1 MNRLLP
7 LSYQIN
13 QLARKLIRRF
23 PAGFS
28 LQSQQQMSV
37 GNERTPI
44 LSSGAEVLN
53 LNFGPI
59 DEFAAATGGSATI
72 FVQRDSDFVRIAT
85 SIKKE
90 DGNRAVGTLLDH
102 SHAGYRDLLAGRSY
116 TGFAQLFGR
125 QYMTRYDPVRD
136 SNGRVVAVLYVGI
149 DVSQRHH
156 IGIGARIAGLG
167 LALSGSIVGLYV
179 WACQALLARDGV
191 SVTSLHE
198 IAAQQL
204 RYGLLT
210 LASLAVVMGLL
221 YLMLQRTITAPLIEA
236 THAARQL
243 ATGDLT
249 TLIHVGRRD
258 ELGQLMQAVNGI
270 AQGLAGIVNDV
281 RGGSERI
288 NSNAQEIAV
297 GNSDLA
303 ARAEAQADALQQV
316 RVTMESFTSGIR
328 DNADHT
334 RQAGALVGAAA
345 SQAHDGGQVVQSVVE
360 TMTTIRASSHKVA
373 DILGVIDGI
382 AFQTNILALNAAV
395 EAARAGEQGRGF
407 AVVATEVRQLAQ
419 RSAAAAR
426 EIKMLI
432 AESVANVD
440 SGSTLVSSAGT
451 AMRNIEEAIGN
462 VIVIMREIA
471 SASARQS
478 EDISQVTQAV
488 GDIDQVTQQNAVL
501 ITQAAGATTNLRNE
515 AEKLVKNVHIF
526 KLAKRAG

>member
-1 MNRLLP
+1 MNHLLP
-7 LSYQIN
+7 LNYQIN
-13 QLARKLIRRF
+13 QLARKLVRRF
-23 PAGFS
+23 PAGFV
-28 LQSQQQMSV
+28 LQSQQQVLV
-37 GNERTPI
+37 GDEHTPL

-72 FVQRDSDFVRIAT
+72 FVQRGSDFVRIAT
-85 SIKKE
+85 SIRKE
-90 DGNRAVGTLLDH
+90 GGERAVGTLLDH

-136 SNGRVVAVLYVGI
+136 SSGRVVAVLYVGI
-149 DVSQRHH
+149 DVSRRWR
-156 IGIGARIAGLG
+156 IGIGARIAGMG
-167 LALSGSIVGLYV
+167 LALSGTIVGLYV
-179 WACQALLARDGV
+179 WACQALLAREGV
-191 SVTSLHE
+191 TVTSLHE
-198 IAAQQL
+198 IATQQL
-204 RYGLLT
+204 HYGLFT
-210 LASLAVVMGLL
+210 LVGLAMVMGLL
-221 YLMLQRTITAPLIEA
+221 YFMLQRMITAPLVEA
-236 THAARQL
+236 THAAQQL

-270 AQGLAGIVNDV
+270 AQGLAGIVNNV

-288 NSNAQEIAV
+288 NTNAQEIAV

-316 RVTMESFTSGIR
+316 RSTMENFTSGIR
-328 DNADHT
+328 NNAEHT
-334 RQAGALVGAAA
+334 QQAGALVGAAA
-345 SQAHDGGQVVQSVVE
+345 NQAQEGGQVVQSVVE

-432 AESVANVD
+432 TESVANVD

-451 AMRNIEEAIGN
+451 AMRNIEDSIGN
-462 VIVIMREIA
+462 VIAIMREIA
-471 SASARQS
+471 NASARQS
-478 EDISQVTQAV
+478 EDISQVTKAV
-488 GDIDQVTQQNAVL
+488 GDIDHVTQQNAVL
-501 ITQAAGATTNLRNE
+501 IKQASGATENLRNE
-515 AEKLVKNVHIF
+515 AENLVKNVHIF
-526 KLAKRAG
+526 KLASKG

>member
-13 QLARKLIRRF
+13 QLARILIRRF
-23 PAGFS
+23 SAGFS
-28 LQSQQQMSV
+28 LQSQQQMLV
-37 GNERTPI
+37 GNEHTP
-44 LSSGAEVLN
+44 LLNSGAEVLN

-59 DEFAAATGGSATI
+59 DEFAASTGGSATI
-72 FVQRDSDFVRIAT
+72 FVQRGNDFVRIAT
-85 SIKKE
+85 SIRTE
-90 DGNRAVGTLLDH
+90 NGERAVGTLLDH

-136 SNGRVVAVLYVGI
+136 ANGRVVAVLYVGI
-149 DVSQRHH
+149 DVSRRWR

-167 LALSGSIVGLYV
+167 LALSGTIVGLYV
-179 WACQALLARDGV
+179 WACQALLTRNGV
-191 SVTSLHE
+191 AGLDE

-204 RYGLLT
+204 RYGLIT
-210 LASLAVVMGLL
+210 LAALAVVMGLL
-221 YLMLQRTITAPLIEA
+221 YLMLQKTVTAPLIEA
-236 THAARQL
+236 TQAARQL
-243 ATGDLT
+243 GKGDLT

-270 AQGLAGIVNDV
+270 AQGLAGIVTNV

-288 NSNAQEIAV
+288 NTNAQEIAV

-303 ARAEAQADALQQV
+303 TRAEAQADALQQV

-328 DNADHT
+328 SSADHT
-334 RQAGALVGAAA
+334 QQAGALVGTAA

-432 AESVANVD
+432 SESVANVD
-440 SGSTLVSSAGT
+440 SGSALVNSAGA

-471 SASARQS
+471 NASARQS

-501 ITQAAGATTNLRNE
+501 IKQAAGATANLRNE
-515 AEKLVKNVHIF
+515 AEKLVENVHIF
-526 KLAKRAG
+526 KLAKRTG